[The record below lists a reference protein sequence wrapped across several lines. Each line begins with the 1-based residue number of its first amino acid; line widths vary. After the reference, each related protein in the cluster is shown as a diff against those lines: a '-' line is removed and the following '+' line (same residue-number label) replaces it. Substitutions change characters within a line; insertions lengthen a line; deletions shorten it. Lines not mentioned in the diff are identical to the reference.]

1 LILFKSESTVFR
13 VQSREGKYYNAR
25 EYNCY
30 GAKCYSVTLSE
41 ETGLRAVEKGC
52 WERYLD

>member
-1 LILFKSESTVFR
+1 MRGVLDTIQIESTVFR
-13 VQSREGKYYNAR
+13 VPSREGKYYNAR

-52 WERYLD
+52 